1 MLPADTPGRHMSGAT
16 LALPCVRQDPLNPLA
31 TPASH
36 RPQKGHRIEDGQ
48 EGISEP
54 ESSALF
60 SRLMHQVEQI
70 SITGDEIF
78 GLGYQ
83 SQIDVWG
90 VFGSRS

>member
-1 MLPADTPGRHMSGAT
+1 M
-16 LALPCVRQDPLNPLA
+16 QDPLNPLA

-36 RPQKGHRIEDGQ
+36 RPQKGRRIENGQ
-48 EGISEP
+48 EGLSEP
-54 ESSALF
+54 ESSAWF

-90 VFGSRS
+90 CLWDRARSETLLARSRNVPLPLRASQ

>member
-1 MLPADTPGRHMSGAT
+1 M
-16 LALPCVRQDPLNPLA
+16 QDPLNPLA

-70 SITGDEIF
+70 SITGDDIF

-90 VFGSRS
+90 VFGIALVVKLCWHVQEMYRCH